1 MYQHE
6 MGRSWFLSKERVARL
21 GTGACVLSLG
31 VLLSLPAWAELVQLA
46 PVPIAVQPEA
56 PKDALGR
63 TTPRGTVLGFLSAI
77 RKGDNELA
85 AQYLNTRLRGKTA
98 TDLAHQLFVVLDRR
112 LPARLNQLSDQPEGS
127 LSDPLKPDQERVGTI
142 SSDAGNVDI
151 ILERVDREKLGPLW
165 LFSSKTLDAIP
176 DLYEEVNV
184 VSVDRVLPEFLVRTR
199 FLGIL
204 MFNWVAVFVGIPL
217 FYLLTALLTRLLS
230 RLIGQLRRRRYR
242 RSDLP
247 NPEVLPKPIRLLLLA
262 FVIRWLLTEL
272 GLPLFARQA
281 WFSAASMMT
290 IAGCVWLLIV
300 LNGWGEQYIRRRLR
314 VRNLTGATSML
325 RLARRAADGLFIFAG
340 LLVTLYHFGVN
351 PTAAL
356 AGLGVGGIAVALA
369 AQKTLENIIGGVSLI
384 FDEVA
389 QVGDMLKVGDT
400 LGTVEDIGLRSTRI
414 RTLDRSVIS
423 VPNGH
428 IANMTLENLTSRD
441 KFWFHPILCLR
452 HGTTSSQVQAVLDG
466 VRSLLQDSQ
475 LVNPDSL
482 RVRFLRFGFS
492 SLDVEVF
499 AYVPAHDWNQFLEI
513 QEGLLL
519 RIMASI
525 ESAGVQIA
533 LPSQAIFVTATSTS
547 TDGRVEG
554 LLKAPAPDKK
564 TSDQAAAKSA

>member
-1 MYQHE
+1 
-6 MGRSWFLSKERVARL
+6 
-21 GTGACVLSLG
+21 
-31 VLLSLPAWAELVQLA
+31 
-46 PVPIAVQPEA
+46 
-56 PKDALGR
+56 
-63 TTPRGTVLGFLSAI
+63 
-77 RKGDNELA
+77 
-85 AQYLNTRLRGKTA
+85 
-98 TDLAHQLFVVLDRR
+98 VLDRR

-127 LSDPLKPDQERVGTI
+127 LSDPLKPQELVGTI
-142 SSDAGNVDI
+142 NSDNDKVDI

-176 DLYEEVNV
+176 GLYEEVNV

-217 FYLLTALLTRLLS
+217 FYLLTAILNRLLS
-230 RLIGQLRRRRYR
+230 RLIGQLRRRLYR
-242 RSDLP
+242 KSDLP
-247 NPEVLPKPIRLLLLA
+247 NPEVLPQPIRLLLLA
-262 FVIRWLLTEL
+262 LVIRWLLTEL

-290 IAGCVWLLIV
+290 IAGCVWLLIL
-300 LNGWGEQYIRRRLR
+300 LNGWGEKYIRRRLR
-314 VRNLTGATSML
+314 TRNLTGTTSML
-325 RLARRAADGLFIFAG
+325 RLARRAADGLFIFVG

-369 AQKTLENIIGGVSLI
+369 AQKTLENVIGGVSLI

-389 QVGDMLKVGDT
+389 HVGDFLKMGDT

-441 KFWFHPILCLR
+441 KFWFHPILSLR
-452 HGTTSSQVQAVLDG
+452 HGTTALQVQTVLDG
-466 VRSLLQDSQ
+466 LRSLLQGSQ
-475 LVNPDSL
+475 LVNPDSV
-482 RVRFLRFGFS
+482 RVRFLRFGLS

-499 AYVPAHDWNQFLEI
+499 AYVLAHDWNQFLEI

-519 RIMASI
+519 RIMACI

-533 LPSQAIFVTATSTS
+533 LPSQAIFVTTASTS

-554 LLKAPAPDKK
+554 LLKAPAQDKK
-564 TSDQAAAKSA
+564 TSDQAVAKSA